1 MRTLST
7 RIALLL
13 ATASAAAL
21 VLGVLAVGPA
31 TGDDEAAPETV
42 AGIKNV
48 MNAVNHETDG
58 FYGMIRA
65 FCTANPDKDDEGWK
79 LAQHRA
85 IMMAEAGNLLMA
97 MTPPK
102 GADNDAGM
110 KNWRTECA
118 AFRDACKELR
128 KALAFKNAEKVQA
141 ALAGVQARCDA
152 CHTAHR
158 SQ

>member
-1 MRTLST
+1 MPTLPT

-13 ATASAAAL
+13 AAATAVAIVA
-21 VLGVLAVGPA
+21 GVGGVGPA
-31 TGDDEAAPETV
+31 TGDDEPAPEAV

-48 MNAVNHETDG
+48 MNALNHEQDG
-58 FYGMIRA
+58 FYGLIRG
-65 FCTANPDKDDEGWK
+65 FCQANPGKDDEGWK

-85 IMMAEAGNLLMA
+85 IIMAEGGNMLMG

-102 GADNDAGM
+102 GADDDAGM
-110 KNWRTECA
+110 RNWRTECA

-128 KALAFKNAEKVQA
+128 KALAFKNAEKVTA
-141 ALAGVQARCDA
+141 ALTAVQARCDA